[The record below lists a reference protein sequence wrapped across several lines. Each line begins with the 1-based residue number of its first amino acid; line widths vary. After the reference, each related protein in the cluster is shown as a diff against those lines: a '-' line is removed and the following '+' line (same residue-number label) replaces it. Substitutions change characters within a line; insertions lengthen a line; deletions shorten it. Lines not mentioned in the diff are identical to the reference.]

1 MKFLSI
7 TSIFKK
13 SLPVILQAEAAEC
26 GLACVAMI
34 MNYHGFKIDM
44 ISIRKRFEVS
54 SNGMS
59 LKDII
64 VLGEKLNMT
73 SSPVRVELDELRSL
87 SLPCILHWSFN
98 HFVVLKKLSRN
109 GGIIHDPSIGE
120 RSITHSELSNCF
132 TGIVLEMSP
141 SSTFE
146 KIEKSTILT
155 LKDMFAGIE
164 GKTSVLVKVII
175 FSAVIE
181 IMTLLIPAS
190 SQFILDNIL
199 NTGNL
204 IALNIIFSFIIIMI
218 FVRMLFTWFRDW
230 NITAAKYTIGL
241 IWSESFLNKLIS
253 LPINYYQKRYL
264 GDVVSRLQSLNE
276 IQEAFTARMIG
287 ATLDAIITI
296 FLLLAMGF
304 YSITLCMMIVFI
316 ALIYALIKWDFFGV
330 YKKALIELISKTA
343 AQSSHFI
350 ETVRGISTI
359 KMLSLSTN
367 RKIKW
372 LRLSTESISASIKLF
387 RIELIFRLISGGI
400 TGLVACTA
408 IYGGSQL
415 IENGF
420 FTMGILF
427 AFMVYADTFI
437 QRTINLCDVI
447 YEFKMLTIHIDR
459 LSDVVFTESEYSE
472 MNYTEDISE
481 NFDGTLEISSLYFAY
496 SNYEPFIFKNVSFTV
511 EQGESVAF
519 VGVSG
524 CGKSTL
530 LHVIASLLTPTK
542 GEIRFSKIPI
552 SNIGI
557 EVYRK
562 NISYVQ
568 QDDFL
573 FSGTLMDNITCF
585 SEQVDIE
592 FMHECA
598 KIASIHDDIINMPN
612 GYGSIVGD
620 MGSILSGGQKQRV
633 FLARALYRKPKI
645 LILDESTSA
654 LDIKNERNI
663 NESIKAMKI
672 TRLFAAHRLDAISV
686 ADRVFDMATGTLMTP
701 QKYFYSLKI
710 NNYSYPSEL

>member
-1 MKFLSI
+1 MQFLSI
-7 TSIFKK
+7 TSFFRK

-34 MNYHGFKIDM
+34 VNYHGFKIDM

-73 SSPVRVELDELRSL
+73 SSPVKIELEELRSL

-120 RSITHSELSNCF
+120 RSISHSELSSCF

-141 SSTFE
+141 SAKFE
-146 KIEKSTILT
+146 KIEKSTMLT
-155 LKDMFAGIE
+155 LKYMLAGIE
-164 GKTSVLVKVII
+164 GKTSVLAKVII
-175 FSAVIE
+175 FSAAIE

-204 IALNIIFSFIIIMI
+204 VALNIISSFIIIMI

-230 NITAAKYTIGL
+230 NITATKYTIGL
-241 IWSESFLNKLIS
+241 TWSESFLNKLIS
-253 LPINYYQKRYL
+253 LPVVYYKKRYL

-276 IQEAFTARMIG
+276 IQEAFTARMIS
-287 ATLDAIITI
+287 AILDAIITV
-296 FLLLAMGF
+296 FLLLFMGF
-304 YSITLCMMIVFI
+304 YSVTLCMIIVFI
-316 ALIYALIKWDFFGV
+316 ALIYALIKWAFFGM
-330 YKKALIELISKTA
+330 YKMALIESINKTA
-343 AQSSHFI
+343 GQSSHFI

-372 LRLSTESISASIKLF
+372 LRLSTESISANIKIF
-387 RIELIFRLISGGI
+387 HIELIFRLIGGCM
-400 TGLVACTA
+400 TGLVACTV
-408 IYGGSQL
+408 IYGGAQL
-415 IENGF
+415 IENGL

-437 QRTINLCDVI
+437 QRTINVCDVI
-447 YEFKMLTIHIDR
+447 YEFKMLTIHTDR
-459 LSDVVFTESEYSE
+459 LSDVFFTESEYSE
-472 MNYTEDISE
+472 TNYIEDVSE
-481 NFDGTLEISSLYFAY
+481 NFEGTLEISSLSFAY
-496 SNYEPFIFKNVSFTV
+496 SNYEPFIFKNVSFTI

-542 GEIRFSKIPI
+542 GEIRFSKTPM

-562 NISYVQ
+562 YISYVQ

-573 FSGTLMDNITCF
+573 LSGTLMDNITCF

-592 FMHECA
+592 FMYDCA
-598 KIASIHDDIINMPN
+598 KIASIHDDIVNMPN
-612 GYGSIVGD
+612 GYSSMVGD
-620 MGSILSGGQKQRV
+620 MGSMLSGGQKQRI

-663 NESIKAMKI
+663 NAAIKAMKI

-686 ADRVFDMATGTLMTP
+686 ADRVFDMTTGIMMTP
-701 QKYFYSLKI
+701 QEYLYSLKV
-710 NNYSYPSEL
+710 NNGSYI